1 MTTTDHTPATTRTTG
16 ETMNDRIAAITRN
29 ADLYKALLLAK
40 ADLPVVAKSRSARIQ
55 TQNGPGYTY
64 SYADLADVD
73 SQATPVL
80 AEQGLLIDFEMH
92 KADDGNQIL
101 TGMLIHPESGGF
113 KTSEWDVTG
122 RTPQD
127 QGSSITY
134 GRRYLIGILTGIITD
149 EDTDGRQTQPGAR
162 PAPKRQARQNDDGA
176 TSMQIKRLQELARGG
191 VRVSD
196 VMQQVIG
203 RVAAPGDLTEKEAVD
218 VLQAIEQPAA

>member
-29 ADLYKALLLAK
+29 AELYKALLKAK
-40 ADLPVVAKSRSARIQ
+40 QNLPVIAKTKTANIQ
-55 TQNGPGYTY
+55 HNGGGSHRY

-80 AEQGLLIDFEMH
+80 ADEGLLVDFEMH
-92 KADDGNQIL
+92 KSDDGTQIL

-113 KTSEWDVTG
+113 KTSEWEVTG
-122 RTPQD
+122 RIPQD

-149 EDTDGRQTQPGAR
+149 DDTDGRQAQPGAR
-162 PAPKRQARQNDDGA
+162 PAPKRPASQNDDRA
-176 TSMQIKRLQELARGG
+176 TSMQLKRLQELARGG

>member
-29 ADLYKALLLAK
+29 ADLYKALLKAK
-40 ADLPVVAKSRSARIQ
+40 QNLPVIAKTKTANIQ
-55 TQNGPGYTY
+55 HNGGGSHRY

-80 AEQGLLIDFEMH
+80 AEYGLLVDFEMH
-92 KADDGNQIL
+92 KSDDGMQIL

-113 KTSEWDVTG
+113 KTSEWEVTG
-122 RTPQD
+122 RIPQD

-149 EDTDGRQTQPGAR
+149 DDTDGRQAQPGAR
-162 PAPKRQARQNDDGA
+162 PAAKRQAPPADRATRQ
-176 TSMQIKRLQELARGG
+176 QVERLQELARGG
-191 VRVSD
+191 VRMSD
-196 VMQQVIG
+196 VMHQVIG
-203 RVAAPGDLTEKEAVD
+203 RVATPDDLTGKEAGD
-218 VLQAIEQPAA
+218 ILQAIEQPAA

>member
-1 MTTTDHTPATTRTTG
+1 MSNPDHTPATTRTTG

-29 ADLYKALLLAK
+29 AELYKALLKAK
-40 ADLPVVAKSRSARIQ
+40 AELPVIAKTKTANIQ
-55 TQNGPGYTY
+55 HNGGGSHRY

-73 SQATPVL
+73 TQATPVL
-80 AEQGLLIDFEMH
+80 ADHGLLVDYEMH
-92 KADDGNQIL
+92 RDEHGNTIL

-134 GRRYLIGILTGIITD
+134 GRRYLIGILTGLITD
-149 EDTDGRQTQPGAR
+149 DDTDGQQANPGAR
-162 PAPKRQARQNDDGA
+162 PAPKRQARQNDGGA
-176 TSMQIKRLQELARGG
+176 TSMQIKRLRELASGG
-191 VRVSD
+191 VRMSD

-203 RVAAPGDLTEKEAVD
+203 RVATPDDLTEQEALD
-218 VLQAIEQPAA
+218 VLAAAEQAAA

>member
-29 ADLYKALLLAK
+29 ADLYKALLQAK
-40 ADLPVVAKSRSARIQ
+40 QKLPVIAKTKTANIQ
-55 TQNGPGYTY
+55 HNGGGSHRYT
-64 SYADLADVD
+64 YADLADVD

-80 AEQGLLIDFEMH
+80 AEYGLLVDFEMH
-92 KADDGNQIL
+92 KSDDGNQIL

-149 EDTDGRQTQPGAR
+149 DDTDGRQAQPGAR
-162 PAPKRQARQNDDGA
+162 PAPKRQAPPADRATRQ
-176 TSMQIKRLQELARGG
+176 QVERLQELARGG
-191 VRVSD
+191 VRMSD

-203 RVAAPGDLTEKEAVD
+203 RVATPADLTSKEAGY

>member
-29 ADLYKALLLAK
+29 AELYKALLQAK
-40 ADLPVVAKSRSARIQ
+40 QKLPVIAKTKTANIQ
-55 TQNGPGYTY
+55 HNGGGSHRYT
-64 SYADLADVD
+64 YADLADVD

-80 AEQGLLIDFEMH
+80 AEYGLLVDFEMH

-149 EDTDGRQTQPGAR
+149 EDTDGRQAQPGAR
-162 PAPKRQARQNDDGA
+162 PAAKRQAPSADRATRQ
-176 TSMQIKRLQELARGG
+176 QVERLQELARGG
-191 VRVSD
+191 VRMSD

-203 RVAAPGDLTEKEAVD
+203 RVATPADLTSKEAGD

>member
-29 ADLYKALLLAK
+29 ADLYKALLQAK
-40 ADLPVVAKSRSARIQ
+40 QKLPVIAKTKTANIQ
-55 TQNGPGYTY
+55 HNGGGSHRYT
-64 SYADLADVD
+64 YADLADVD

-80 AEQGLLIDFEMH
+80 AEYGLLVDFEMH

-149 EDTDGRQTQPGAR
+149 EDTDGRQAQPGAR
-162 PAPKRQARQNDDGA
+162 PAAKRQAPSADRATRQ
-176 TSMQIKRLQELARGG
+176 QVERLQELARGG
-191 VRVSD
+191 VRMSD

-203 RVAAPGDLTEKEAVD
+203 RVATPADLTSKEAGD

>member
-1 MTTTDHTPATTRTTG
+1 MNTTDHTPATTRTTG

-29 ADLYKALLLAK
+29 AELYKALLKAK
-40 ADLPVVAKSRSARIQ
+40 QNLPVIAKTKTANIQ
-55 TQNGPGYTY
+55 HNGGGSHRY

-80 AEQGLLIDFEMH
+80 ADEGLLVDFEMH
-92 KADDGNQIL
+92 KSDDGTQIL

-113 KTSEWDVTG
+113 KTSEWEVTG
-122 RTPQD
+122 RVPQD

-149 EDTDGRQTQPGAR
+149 DDTDGRQSQPGAR
-162 PAPKRQARQNDDGA
+162 PAAKRPAPAADRATRQ
-176 TSMQIKRLQELARGG
+176 QVERLQELARGG
-191 VRVSD
+191 VRMSD

-203 RVAAPGDLTEKEAVD
+203 RVATPADLTAKEAGD
-218 VLQAIEQPAA
+218 VLAAIEQPATT

>member
-29 ADLYKALLLAK
+29 ADLYKALLQAK
-40 ADLPVVAKSRSARIQ
+40 QKLPVIAKTKTANIQ
-55 TQNGPGYTY
+55 HNGGGSHRYT
-64 SYADLADVD
+64 YADLADVD

-80 AEQGLLIDFEMH
+80 AEFGLLVDFEMH
-92 KADDGNQIL
+92 KSDDGNQIL

-162 PAPKRQARQNDDGA
+162 PAAKRQAPPADRA
-176 TSMQIKRLQELARGG
+176 TRPQVERLQELARGG
-191 VRVSD
+191 VRMSD

-203 RVAAPGDLTEKEAVD
+203 RVATPDDLTGKEAGD
-218 VLQAIEQPAA
+218 ILQAIEQPAA

>member
-29 ADLYKALLLAK
+29 AELYKALLQAK
-40 ADLPVVAKSRSARIQ
+40 QKLPVIAKTKTANIQ
-55 TQNGPGYTY
+55 HNGGGSHRY

-80 AEQGLLIDFEMH
+80 AHYGLLVDFEMH
-92 KADDGNQIL
+92 KADDATQIL

-113 KTSEWDVTG
+113 KTSEWEVTG

-149 EDTDGRQTQPGAR
+149 EDTDGRQAQPGAR
-162 PAPKRQARQNDDGA
+162 PAAKRQPAPNGA
-176 TSMQIKRLQELARGG
+176 TREQVGRLQELARGG
-191 VRVSD
+191 VAMSD
-196 VMQQVIG
+196 VMRQIIG
-203 RVAAPGDLTEKEAVD
+203 RVATPDDLTADEATSLLEAV
-218 VLQAIEQPAA
+218 QGAPAA

>member
-1 MTTTDHTPATTRTTG
+1 MSTPDHTPATTRTTG

-29 ADLYKALLLAK
+29 AELYKALLKAK
-40 ADLPVVAKSRSARIQ
+40 AELPVIAKTKTANIQ
-55 TQNGPGYTY
+55 HNGGGSHRY

-73 SQATPVL
+73 TQATPVL
-80 AEQGLLIDFEMH
+80 ADHGLLVDYEMH
-92 KADDGNQIL
+92 RDEHGNTIL

-134 GRRYLIGILTGIITD
+134 GRRYLIGILTGLITD
-149 EDTDGRQTQPGAR
+149 DDTDGQQANPGAR
-162 PAPKRQARQNDDGA
+162 PAPRTTAKRPDAA
-176 TSMQIKRLQELARGG
+176 TRTQIARLQELARDGIAM
-191 VRVSD
+191 SD

-203 RVAAPGDLTEKEAVD
+203 RVATPDDLTREEAD
-218 VLQAIEQPAA
+218 KLLLSIEHPQA